1 MAAGDLIL
9 TAANKALLLARL
21 EPTALQS
28 GAFSSPDQKT
38 TELKSILNDLV
49 AGVEPTG

>member
-1 MAAGDLIL
+1 MAAKDLIL
-9 TAANKALLLARL
+9 TAANKILLLARL

-38 TELKSILNDLV
+38 TELKSILYDLV
-49 AGVEPTG
+49 DGVESSG